1 MLTIYETQS
10 GVLAPQDAAQGITQD
25 SVWIDLFNP
34 TEEEEAT
41 IEQALKLDVPTRE
54 EQKEIEA
61 SSRLY
66 QESGAYFMTATVLL
80 YADVSEPI
88 NSQVTFI
95 LAGQRLITLRYVE
108 PRAFSIF
115 RTRCQRPD
123 AKPVTGSVILI
134 ELIEIIVDRLADF
147 IEKVQAEVADL
158 SHSIF
163 GMKGDSASRQRRYDA
178 LLKSVGREGEVT
190 SLARESAHSLGRL
203 LTFLTLAAT
212 ERNEAK
218 DVQDRITTATRDV
231 QSLSDHVSFLS
242 GNIIFLLDA
251 TLGMI
256 SIQQNDIVKILS
268 VAAVVLLPP
277 TLVGSVYGMN
287 FEHMPE
293 LKWMAGYPMALVL
306 MVLSALLPYLYFRHG
321 GWM

>member
-1 MLTIYETQS
+1 
-10 GVLAPQDAAQGITQD
+10 
-25 SVWIDLFNP
+25 
-34 TEEEEAT
+34 
-41 IEQALKLDVPTRE
+41 
-54 EQKEIEA
+54 
-61 SSRLY
+61 
-66 QESGAYFMTATVLL
+66 
-80 YADVSEPI
+80 
-88 NSQVTFI
+88 
-95 LAGQRLITLRYVE
+95 
-108 PRAFSIF
+108 
-115 RTRCQRPD
+115 
-123 AKPVTGSVILI
+123 
-134 ELIEIIVDRLADF
+134 
-147 IEKVQAEVADL
+147 
-158 SHSIF
+158 
-163 GMKGDSASRQRRYDA
+163 MKGDSASRQRRYDA

-190 SLARESAHSLGRL
+190 SLVRESAHSLGRL